1 MLRIVVPPL
10 RDRPDDIPGLA
21 HRFWQEALRR
31 TGGRATLAPAT
42 VAALARYHWPGN
54 VRELQNVLASLAVH
68 APQGG
73 RVGPSRLP
81 AAIAGAALAIPEGA
95 SLAMARRQ
103 FEERFVRATLARSG
117 GHRSRAAATL
127 GLTRQGL
134 GKLMARLGIA
144 EAAGAQPGT
153 GSPA

>member
-1 MLRIVVPPL
+1 
-10 RDRPDDIPGLA
+10 
-21 HRFWQEALRR
+21 
-31 TGGRATLAPAT
+31 

-54 VRELQNVLASLAVH
+54 VRELQNVMAALAVY

-81 AAIAGAALAIPEGA
+81 AVIAGAALPAPDGA
-95 SLAMARRQ
+95 SLATARRQ

-117 GHRSRAAATL
+117 GGRSKAAATL

-134 GKLMARLGIA
+134 VKLLARLGIA
-144 EAAGAQPGT
+144 DAAVEPSVAKSGAQHQ
-153 GSPA
+153 A